1 MKSRNKFGMT
11 QRDSSML
18 LSLSVRNFILIDQL
32 DLDLST
38 GLHVITGETGSGK
51 SILLD
56 AILFCLGHN
65 FDTDL
70 IKKGADSC
78 IVSLEIKVPK
88 NLEEYL
94 QENAIEHDGFIIIKR
109 QQSTNNRKKIFIN
122 DQIVSQKLVE
132 HISKNLLEIHGQNM
146 QSTLLNVS
154 SHISVIDN
162 YGNLD
167 VFTKEVSDVFK
178 ELKALESQLLAIKK
192 ERKEVESEIDY
203 LSFVLEELKALDVK
217 EGEEEE
223 LASLRIDMQKQEK
236 NIALV
241 KDIYETLTSPAID
254 SQILSAQKLI
264 HRQDKES
271 AFNDVLENLD
281 KSLFFLDEAIKILD
295 SKIQNIEFNNIDS
308 VEERLFAIRAVARKH
323 NIAADGLPAFYASSL
338 EKLSG
343 LNAKITEESN
353 LSIQIEEVKKKYHS
367 LSVILSAKRKAAALD
382 LEKKIMTELAF
393 LKMENA
399 IFKVDFKHLEM
410 ESASSLGL
418 DIVRFIASTNPGT
431 DMEEIQKIASGGEL
445 SRFMLAIKVALFDKF
460 TKPTII
466 FDEVD
471 TGIGGIVAD
480 AVGERLRFLSGASQV
495 LVITHQPQVAGKA
508 HNHIFVFKTQEAN
521 TTFTKAKLLSDAEKL
536 EEIARMISGHTITSI
551 SRKAAEELIK

>member
-1 MKSRNKFGMT
+1 
-11 QRDSSML
+11 ML

-32 DLDLST
+32 DLDLSS

-70 IKKGADSC
+70 IKKGSESC
-78 IVSLEIKVPK
+78 VVSLEIKVPK
-88 NLEEYL
+88 HLTEYL
-94 QENAIEHDGFIIIKR
+94 QENAIEHDGSIIIKR
-109 QQSTNNRKKIFIN
+109 QLLTNNRKKIFIN
-122 DQIVSQKLVE
+122 DQIVTQKLIE

-146 QSTLLNVS
+146 QSTLLNTA

-162 YGNLD
+162 YADLEI
-167 VFTKEVSDVFK
+167 FTKELSEVFR
-178 ELKALESQLLAIKK
+178 ELKALENQLIAIKK
-192 ERKEVESEIDY
+192 ERKEVENEIDY
-203 LSFVLEELKALDVK
+203 LTFVVEELKTLNAK
-217 EGEEEE
+217 EGEEQE

-241 KDIYETLTSPAID
+241 NDIYEMLTSPAID
-254 SQILSAQKLI
+254 SQMLSAQKII
-264 HRQDKES
+264 HRQDKDGL
-271 AFNDVLENLD
+271 FNDVLENLD
-281 KSLFFLDEAIKILD
+281 KSLLFLDEAIKILD

-308 VEERLFAIRAVARKH
+308 VEERLFAIRAIARKH
-323 NIAADGLPAFYASSL
+323 NISAESLPAYYASSL

-343 LNAKITEESN
+343 LNAKITEET
-353 LSIQIEEVKKKYHS
+353 SIEMQIEEVKKQYHS
-367 LSVILSAKRKAAALD
+367 LAIILSTKRKEAALD
-382 LEKKIMTELAF
+382 LERKIMTELSF

-399 IFKVDFKHLEM
+399 IFKVDFKNLEI
-410 ESASSLGL
+410 ESASILGL

-471 TGIGGIVAD
+471 TGIGGMVAD

-508 HNHIFVFKTQEAN
+508 HNHIYVFKTQEAN
-521 TTFTKAKLLSDAEKL
+521 RTFTRAKLLSDTEKL
-536 EEIARMISGHTITSI
+536 EEIARMISGQTITSI